1 MAIIEEDIID
11 QTKSTI
17 EEVQA
22 GQTLGPTEMATGPGQ
37 EENVQLASLRGLLNI
52 AKPPKGSVLKKTEE
66 LVEEDV
72 EKKIFKPGETIE
84 NIGAED
90 ILEPKAVGDPDFNF
104 DYINNVDDVSNV
116 LNVTSSKIKQP
127 ESLSFAETEAL
138 AKDLDMTPEILQKN
152 FQKGVLF
159 KEGVPIAA
167 QMKAAR
173 DTLVTSASKL
183 NDMAIQIAENKKT
196 GLIDQELLVNFRKQM
211 TIHASI
217 QSYVKGAQ
225 FEIAQALNAFK
236 IPADASVDKST
247 LLTNVLSEFG
257 GARTT
262 EELAE
267 KYAQIYATKGN
278 AGVNKLVNKGW
289 FAKTKEAAEEA
300 YIAGLLFNPRTQ
312 LRNFIGSSLYLA
324 TSVPQDI
331 IAGAAGF
338 ATRTGTNV
346 KNYLFKGKGNY
357 YASSDG
363 VFMGEGVARA
373 VGFYKSWGD
382 AWKMA
387 YNSFKTS
394 APSDASLR
402 VETYRQPKFSAEAL
416 GLKGTTG
423 QFVDFLGKVQRLSFD
438 AMLFGDEFVKEVAR
452 SGEQYALAYR
462 AMKKA
467 QIEGKSQE
475 EIIQVATDIINDRSL
490 VQTEVD
496 TVAKHFTLQDELG
509 PYMKRVQALQQVPGM
524 RYILPFVKT
533 PTNITKIVSK
543 AAGLG
548 LIDPAL
554 KRDPVRFQKA
564 VAQMGLAWG
573 FGIWMFD
580 VAQQGRIT
588 GAPPINKKDSDALK
602 ATGWKPYSFVF
613 KDPSLSEDS
622 PLFDENG
629 IPTGNHTYVSYMGY
643 EPVGAIIGMAA
654 NTFEIM
660 TRSRDEQVHE
670 NIAQAFA
677 LSTYDYFK
685 SLPALQGIAAI
696 NEILPTQYNNQE
708 PNYDKLASIVS
719 NALLPFSSG
728 IRTLESAVDPEIRDP
743 GAEFEIDLEPFVIDE
758 QTGEAVPNPMYGI
771 PKSGTFNS
779 LIKVRNDYLDKL
791 PGSENFFKMPPKL
804 DDYGNDI
811 TVNEN
816 INTWGNIFNMVSP
829 STFAV
834 GKDITPEMYE
844 VLRLGNPIANPGRKK
859 FEVPLNSQQYYYWVK
874 TAKGGFVKEDGTVD
888 QVYNSQGLNFQD
900 AMISLINSP
909 TYLSSNENEQYTLL
923 NALNKDFLDLSW
935 DNFFQYRYPEVY
947 NATNTRKLMIE
958 EGYIKKAGR

>member
-1 MAIIEEDIID
+1 MAIIEEDIVN
-11 QTKSTI
+11 QTQSTI
-17 EEVQA
+17 EDVQA
-22 GQTLGPTEMATGPGQ
+22 GQTLGPTEIATGPGQ
-37 EENVQLASLRGLLNI
+37 EENIQLASLRGLLNI
-52 AKPPKGSVLKKTEE
+52 SKPPKGSILKKTEE
-66 LVEEDV
+66 LIEEDV
-72 EKKIFKPGETIE
+72 QKNIFKPGETIE

-90 ILEPKAVGDPDFNF
+90 ILEPKGVGDPGFNF
-104 DYINNVDDVSNV
+104 NYINNVEDVSNV
-116 LNVTSSKIKQP
+116 ISATSSKIKQP

-138 AKDLDMTPEILQKN
+138 AKDLDMNPEILQNN

-159 KEGVPIAA
+159 KPGVPLAV

-173 DTLVTSASKL
+173 DTLVTSASTL
-183 NDMAIQIAENKKT
+183 NEMAIKITENKKS
-196 GLIDQELLVNFRKQM
+196 GIIDQELLVNFRKQL

-247 LLTNVLSEFG
+247 LLSNILSEYG
-257 GARTT
+257 GSKTT
-262 EELAE
+262 QELAE
-267 KYAQIYATKGN
+267 KYAQIYATKGD
-278 AGVNKLVNKGW
+278 AGANKFVNKGW
-289 FAKTKEAAEEA
+289 FVKTKEAAEEA
-300 YIAGLLFNPRTQ
+300 YIAGLLFNPRTM
-312 LRNFIGSSLYLA
+312 LRNFVGSTLYLA
-324 TSVPQDI
+324 TSIPQDI

-338 ATRTGTNV
+338 AQRTGTNV

-402 VETYRQPKFSAEAL
+402 VETFRQPKFSAEAL
-416 GLKGTTG
+416 NLKGTTG
-423 QFVDFLGKVQRLSFD
+423 QFVDFLGKIQRLSFD

-452 SGEQYALAYR
+452 SGEQYAQAYR

-467 QIEGKSQE
+467 GIEGKSQE
-475 EIIQVATDIINDRSL
+475 EILQVATDIINDRSL

-509 PYMKRVQALQQVPGM
+509 KYSKRIQALQQIPGM

-533 PTNITKIVSK
+533 PTNIGKIIIK
-543 AAGLG
+543 AGGFNPDFAK
-548 LIDPAL
+548 IAS
-554 KRDPVRFQKA
+554 DPVKFQKA
-564 VAQMGLAWG
+564 IGQTGLAYG
-573 FGIWMFD
+573 FGIWMFGA
-580 VAQQGRIT
+580 AQEGRIT
-588 GAPPINKKDSDALK
+588 GGPPINKKDSDALR

-613 KDPSLSEDS
+613 KDPSLPEEA

-629 IPTGNHTYVSYMGY
+629 IPTGKHTYVSYIGY

-670 NIAQAFA
+670 NVAAAFVLA
-677 LSTYDYFK
+677 TYEYFK
-685 SLPALQGIAAI
+685 SLPALQGLAAI
-696 NEILPTQYNNQE
+696 NEIFPTQYNNQE

-719 NALLPFSSG
+719 NAFLPFSSG
-728 IRTLESAVDPEIRDP
+728 IRSIESLTDPEIRDP
-743 GAEFEIDLEPFVIDE
+743 GAPFEIDLEPFIVDEATGNVI
-758 QTGEAVPNPMYGI
+758 PNPMYGV

-791 PGSENFFKMPPKL
+791 PGTENFFSLPPKL

-816 INTWGNIFNMVSP
+816 INTWGNVFNMVSP
-829 STFAV
+829 STFSL

-859 FEVPLNSQQYYYWVK
+859 FEVPLNAEQYYYWVK
-874 TAKGGFVKEDGTVD
+874 TAKGGFVKEDGTID
-888 QVYNSQGLNFQD
+888 QVYNRQGLNFQE

-909 TYLSSNENEQYTLL
+909 SYLRSNENEQYTLL
-923 NALNKDFLDLSW
+923 SALNKDFLDLSW
-935 DNFFQYRYPEVY
+935 DNFFQYKYPEVY
-947 NATNTRKLMIE
+947 NATNTRKDMVE